1 MTLHINKH
9 KNIHRV
15 ICFLLALTIAAF
27 CAPAVLAAKTEPTI
41 IRVGYIDND
50 SLFRVGSDGSFGG
63 YGVELLDEIGKRN
76 NWEYEYVNGTFD
88 DLMAQLDRGE
98 IDLMCHVK
106 KTAERE
112 NKYIFC
118 DFAAGIETGVLSC
131 RTEDGRF
138 YYNDF
143 ASFDGMRVG
152 MLKGGFQGE
161 KLMEYAEKFGFAF
174 TPVEYE
180 KNTECYAALDRGEVD
195 AVAMG
200 ILAAEQGYKTISCY
214 SSEPFYFVTGSG
226 NAALMRDLN
235 CTLSEM
241 LNGDPNYLLE
251 RFEQY
256 YSANIVAGE
265 INLTKAEVD
274 FIENCGVIKVGQMP
288 TRYPMSSLNGDT
300 GALEG
305 INEDILDEISK
316 ISGITFE
323 NVPLN
328 VGETAP
334 DAITSER
341 MNFVMGVMDNPEYRS
356 NSTYC
361 LTDTYLESSISVITH
376 KGEEFSFDKPYRIG
390 MKKAFLVLRKYVE
403 ESYPNFEITVYDTDE
418 ACLTALINNE
428 VDIVMQNVYI
438 ANYTM
443 QKPQYASLQMIPT
456 TFLTEKSAF
465 LADSDADPRLISIM
479 NKAIQALDPERIEE
493 IVLTHTG
500 ASPYVMTAA
509 DTIYA
514 YRYGIAIAA
523 LCVVFVSTMLI
534 VIVAI
539 KSKNVKILTEK
550 NNQLKDALL
559 HAEEASK
566 AKSSFLSRVS
576 HEIRTPINAITGF
589 TVIARKYE
597 NDSGKID
604 GYLSKIDA
612 STKLLMNIVND
623 VLDIN
628 SLENNRIKIDNAE
641 FDMARLI
648 NEIKEIY
655 EPQCKAKNVDFH
667 VSTNLTDELLIGDS
681 LRVEQILMNLVS
693 NAYKFTE
700 PGGHIDFSVSEINR
714 SGNDAYL
721 RFVVA
726 DNGCGISHDMMGRL
740 FVPFEQEYDNTAG
753 KYGGSGLGLSIAKNL
768 VDMMQGAITA
778 QSEKGKG
785 AVFTVD
791 LPFGLTGK
799 NANSGAMSM
808 RAIIVGKIP
817 EAELTL
823 SENGISF
830 DLGENIEQAA
840 AMLKKAYNRNSPYSI
855 CVVRYEQADE
865 VAAVAV
871 AAIRSCAKSSIKVIL
886 IHSDDDDAASRHT
899 GADYCVD
906 AAEEKPQLN
915 AAVKEIVEEQAAASS
930 EKRYDFSGH
939 KVILAEDN
947 EFNAEITKELLSL
960 VNMET
965 DTAKNGIEAVNLFMN
980 NPPDTYCCILMDL
993 RMPEMDGLEAAKKIR
1008 SLVSERGDAAKIPIY
1023 ALTAN
1028 AYTEDITASL
1038 SAGMNGHLSKPIDVD
1053 MLYGVLEK
1061 AVGDGK
1067 EKQK

>member
-1 MTLHINKH
+1 MTLQ

-15 ICFLLALTIAAF
+15 ICLLLALTIAVF
-27 CAPAVLAAKTEPTI
+27 CAPAVFAKKAEPTV
-41 IRVGYIDND
+41 IRVGYIDSD
-50 SLFRVGSDGSFGG
+50 SLFRIGSDGSFGG
-63 YGVELLDEIGKRN
+63 YGAELLDEIGKRN
-76 NWEYEYVNGTFD
+76 NWEYEYVNGTVD
-88 DLMAQLDRGE
+88 DLMEQLDSGE

-106 KTAERE
+106 KTAERADR
-112 NKYIFC
+112 YIYC

-131 RTEDGRF
+131 RAEDGRF

-143 ASFDGMRVG
+143 DSFDGMRVG
-152 MLKGGFQGE
+152 MLKGGFQGK
-161 KLMEYAEKFGFAF
+161 KLSEYAEKFGFDF

-200 ILAAEQGYKTISCY
+200 VLAAEQGYKTISFY

-226 NAALMRDLN
+226 NAALMRDVN
-235 CTLSEM
+235 CVLSEM
-241 LNGDPNYLLE
+241 LNGNPNYLLE

-256 YSANIVAGE
+256 YSDDNPTGE
-265 INLTKAEVD
+265 INLTKEEND
-274 FIENCGVIKVGQMP
+274 FLENCGVIKVGQMP

-305 INEDILDEISK
+305 INEDILEEISK

-323 NVPLN
+323 NVPL
-328 VGETAP
+328 GEEENAP

-356 NSTYC
+356 NRTYC
-361 LTDTYLESSISVITH
+361 MTDSYLETSISLITR
-376 KGEEFSFDKPYRIG
+376 KGEEFSFDKPCRIG
-390 MKKAFLVLRKYVE
+390 MKKAFLVLRRYVE
-403 ESYPNFEITVYDTDE
+403 ENYPDFEITVYDTNE
-418 ACLTALINNE
+418 ACFTALINSD

-443 QKPQYASLQMIPT
+443 QKPQYTSLQMIPT
-456 TFLTEKSAF
+456 AFLTEKSVF
-465 LADSDADPRLISIM
+465 LADSSADPRLISIM

-493 IVLTHTG
+493 IVLAHTA
-500 ASPYVMTAA
+500 ASPYIMTTA
-509 DTIYA
+509 DTVYA
-514 YRYGIAIAA
+514 YRYGIAITA
-523 LCVVFVSTMLI
+523 LCIVFVSAMLI
-534 VIVAI
+534 VIVVI
-539 KSKNVKILTEK
+539 KSRNVKVLTEK
-550 NNQLKDALL
+550 NSQLKDAFL

-576 HEIRTPINAITGF
+576 HEIRTPINAISGF

-597 NDSGKID
+597 NDGEKID

-612 STKLLMNIVND
+612 SAKLLMNIVND

-628 SLENNRIKIDNAE
+628 SLENNRVKIDNAE

-648 NEIKEIY
+648 NEIKEMY
-655 EPQCKAKNVDFH
+655 EPQCRAKGVDFH
-667 VSTNLTDELLIGDS
+667 VSTNITDELLIGDS
-681 LRVEQILMNLVS
+681 LRVEQILINLVS

-700 PGGHIDFSVSEINR
+700 SGGHIDFSVSEINR
-714 SGNDAYL
+714 SGSDAYL

-726 DNGCGISHDMMGRL
+726 DNGCGISHDMMGKL
-740 FVPFEQEYDNTAG
+740 FVPFEQEYDSITG
-753 KYGGSGLGLSIAKNL
+753 KYGGSGLGLSIVKNL

-799 NANSGAMSM
+799 NANSGAALM

-817 EAELTL
+817 EAESAL

-830 DLGENIEQAA
+830 DSGENIEQAA
-840 AMLKKAYNRNSPYSI
+840 AMLKKAYNRNLPYSI
-855 CVVRYEQADE
+855 CVIRCGKADE
-865 VAAVAV
+865 AAAATV
-871 AAIRSCAKSSIKVIL
+871 AAIRSCARSGIKVIL
-886 IHSDDDDAASRHT
+886 IHSDSGSTVLQHM
-899 GADYCVD
+899 GADYCID
-906 AAEEKPQLN
+906 AAEEKTLLS
-915 AAVKEIVEEQAAASS
+915 AAVKEIAGEQAAAAG
-930 EKRYDFSGH
+930 EKRYDFSGRR
-939 KVILAEDN
+939 VILAEDN

-993 RMPEMDGLEAAKKIR
+993 RMPEMDGLEAAKKLR
-1008 SLVSERGDAAKIPIY
+1008 SLASERSDAAEIPIY

-1028 AYTEDITASL
+1028 AYAEDITASL
-1038 SAGMNGHLSKPIDVD
+1038 SAGMNGHLSKPVDVD
-1053 MLYGVLEK
+1053 ILYGMLEK
-1061 AVGDGK
+1061 AVGDGRK
-1067 EKQK
+1067 KRK